1 GMEPF
6 GPPERSAAGPVAE
19 ILEQQHIPGDTDAR
33 RVRGGPV
40 AQCLQAGVGPFAAM
54 LAVAQNPYGDTA
66 MAWVVDG
73 YPWSPRGRDRDHDRA
88 RIIEPA
94 TITRTNHQA
103 DDVEG
108 IAFLLQR
115 AVDAAP
121 VGAG

>member
-1 GMEPF
+1 MDTF
-6 GPPERSAAGPVAE
+6 GHPETLSAAERVAE
-19 ILEQQHIPGDTDAR
+19 ILRHQHIPVDIYTR
-33 RVRGGPV
+33 QVRGGPV
-40 AQCLQAGVGPFAAM
+40 VQCLQAGVGPFAAII
-54 LAVAQNPYGDTA
+54 AFVRNPYGDTV